1 MKQKDISGLCTVT
14 GHFGKVFAPA
24 RAPQPH
30 MAVRVPAWST
40 LPGFQEEPALFD
52 DAEIILLIEAVNVND
67 Y

>member
-1 MKQKDISGLCTVT
+1 MKQKHISGFCAVT
-14 GHFGKVFAPA
+14 GCFGKVFAPA
-24 RAPQPH
+24 HAPQTH
-30 MAVRVPAWST
+30 TAVRVPAWSI

>member
-1 MKQKDISGLCTVT
+1 MGRLSGFCAVT

-24 RAPQPH
+24 HAPQTH
-30 MAVRVPAWST
+30 TAVPAWST
-40 LPGFQEEPALFD
+40 LPGLQEEPALFD

>member
-1 MKQKDISGLCTVT
+1 ML
-14 GHFGKVFAPA
+14 APA
-24 RAPQPH
+24 CAPQTH